1 MRLDQGE
8 TVLKQ
13 PHPTNV
19 DSIRVR
25 APAQT
30 MPAGR
35 VSRWIAYGYLVSVPF
50 EIDLLVAGRSLSFWL
65 ALALIGV
72 VIVEL
77 LAGSSTRYSYSLNSR
92 MLLSVLALLFYTCA
106 SYLWSVDQTATFISA
121 MVFSLTVATWA
132 AVAVSVSGRV
142 LEAFQA
148 LLVGTSVMSVMA
160 INAEVN
166 IDGRAELTANVNDV
180 AALIA
185 IVSAYL
191 LSEILGRKKS
201 LLRRLVFLGL
211 LVLHL
216 MAMLATGSR
225 TGILAVAAS
234 AVVLLILHLMRARFA
249 ALATVLLLGVVLVN
263 IAPALGVAIP
273 ERVAAIPAALD
284 SGELSNREF
293 YWQLAAD
300 EIPSVSGIGF
310 GATPSWMGVQSA
322 TSGVIHSV
330 YLGIALELGVIGVLL
345 WIRFVWLVF
354 QSARMSPQAL
364 ALIPAAA
371 AIAVMA
377 STLTLEARRPLWVLL
392 ALMASH
398 GILKRKVCEIQ

>member
-1 MRLDQGE
+1 
-8 TVLKQ
+8 
-13 PHPTNV
+13 
-19 DSIRVR
+19 
-25 APAQT
+25 
-30 MPAGR
+30 
-35 VSRWIAYGYLVSVPF
+35 
-50 EIDLLVAGRSLSFWL
+50 
-65 ALALIGV
+65 
-72 VIVEL
+72 
-77 LAGSSTRYSYSLNSR
+77 
-92 MLLSVLALLFYTCA
+92 
-106 SYLWSVDQTATFISA
+106 

-234 AVVLLILHLMRARFA
+234 AVVLLSLHLMRARFA